1 MLLEL
6 GNHRFDISTRA
17 LVMGILNRT
26 PDSFFDGGEYFG
38 FDEFIVPDFTLRG
51 PVEQRRDGLAAFRA
65 EVIDRL

>member
-6 GNHRFDISTRA
+6 GDHSFDISTRA

-38 FDEFIVPDFTLRG
+38 FDEFVAKAEQHVHDGADFVDIG
-51 PVEQRRDGLAAFRA
+51 G
-65 EVIDRL
+65 IRLKPGD